1 MYIVQEYIKGIQIY
15 IYISHKLFIIF
26 AILEIRVNST
36 NKKIF
41 AICMHW
47 RNILTSYLYNYT
59 QYNILL
65 LNVVVSETEKNT
77 KRLDNF
83 LMNIH

>member
-41 AICMHW
+41 AIWMHW
-47 RNILTSYLYNYT
+47 RNILTSYMYYYT

-65 LNVVVSETEKNT
+65 MLLYLQQRKILKDYIIS
-77 KRLDNF
+77 L
-83 LMNIH
+83 